1 MVVYPGRGDARR
13 AMTLL
18 WRAPGAAPRAAA
30 GRRPE
35 LTVDLVVETAVA
47 VADAEGMEALSMR
60 AVGERL
66 GRTAMS
72 LYTYVASKNELVE
85 LMYDHVFGE
94 PADAAEAD
102 GSPHWRTAA
111 QAWAERLWDFYLRHP
126 WTLEVSTARPVLGP
140 NEYRLFEALAAVLHR
155 AGLPP
160 ARIRTTYG
168 TLFNLVRGQVQVAAE
183 SRRAEAV
190 TGIPEDAWWYE
201 RSALLEE
208 VAPDFG
214 ARFPTLTAMERAGAF
229 ANESA
234 SEPYLEQEARET
246 FRSGLASVLDAL
258 EARLPGP
265 AGAGGS
271 AGGP

>member
-13 AMTLL
+13 AMSLL
-18 WRAPGAAPRAAA
+18 WRTPGGAPRAAT

-35 LTVDLVVETAVA
+35 LTVDLVVATAVE

-102 GSPHWRTAA
+102 DSPDWRTAT
-111 QAWAERLWDFYLRHP
+111 QAWALRLWDFYLRHP

-140 NEYRLFEALAAVLHR
+140 NEYRLFEALAAVLHG
-155 AGLPP
+155 AGLSP

-168 TLFNLVRGQVQVAAE
+168 TLSSLVRGQVQVAAE
-183 SRRAEAV
+183 ARRAEAV
-190 TGIPEDAWWYE
+190 TGIPEDVWWRE
-201 RSALLEE
+201 RSGLLEE
-208 VAPDFG
+208 VAPDFQ
-214 ARFPTLTAMERAGAF
+214 ARFPVLSLMAREGAF
-229 ANESA
+229 ANEND

-246 FRSGLASVLDAL
+246 LHWGLASLLDSL
-258 EARLPGP
+258 EAHLAAPAPSGP
-265 AGAGGS
+265 
-271 AGGP
+271 

>member
-13 AMTLL
+13 TMSLL
-18 WRAPGAAPRAAA
+18 WRSPGEAAPAPAA

-35 LTVDLVVETAVA
+35 LTVDLVVATAVE

-102 GSPHWRTAA
+102 RSPGWRAA
-111 QAWAERLWDFYLRHP
+111 TEAWAVRLWDFYLRHP

-140 NEYRLFEALAAVLHR
+140 NEYRLFESLAAVLHR

-160 ARIRTTYG
+160 ARIRTAYG

-183 SRRAEAV
+183 ARRAGAV
-190 TGIPEDAWWYE
+190 TGIPEDVWWRE
-201 RSALLEE
+201 RSGLLDE

-214 ARFPTLTAMERAGAF
+214 ARFPTLTAMARAGAF
-229 ANESA
+229 ANGDE

-246 FRSGLASVLDAL
+246 FRAGLASVLDSL
-258 EARLPGP
+258 EAQLEVPERS
-265 AGAGGS
+265 GA
-271 AGGP
+271 